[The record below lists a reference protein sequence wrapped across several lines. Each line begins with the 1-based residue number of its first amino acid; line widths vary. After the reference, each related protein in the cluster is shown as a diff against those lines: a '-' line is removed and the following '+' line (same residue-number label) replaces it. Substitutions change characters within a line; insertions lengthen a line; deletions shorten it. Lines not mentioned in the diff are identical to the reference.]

1 MIKGNF
7 NISTGGRVMSVSNDR
22 GTTKEVVYQPKSEPA
37 YKVADR
43 ERTQRAAAYFG
54 NPREAALERELM
66 KQVTGKSLS
75 TATVTPK
82 LENAWN
88 QLQSEFQGINNLNR
102 QLFKQVVDGG
112 CLSGYELI
120 RVSE

>member
-54 NPREAALERELM
+54 NPREAAIERELM
-66 KQVTGKSLS
+66 KQVTSKPE
-75 TATVTPK
+75 PK
-82 LENAWN
+82 FNTDL
-88 QLQSEFQGINNLNR
+88 INIEREVWRQKLMGDRTR
-102 QLFKQVVDGG
+102 QLSAELFNQVANV
-112 CLSGYELI
+112 
-120 RVSE
+120 R